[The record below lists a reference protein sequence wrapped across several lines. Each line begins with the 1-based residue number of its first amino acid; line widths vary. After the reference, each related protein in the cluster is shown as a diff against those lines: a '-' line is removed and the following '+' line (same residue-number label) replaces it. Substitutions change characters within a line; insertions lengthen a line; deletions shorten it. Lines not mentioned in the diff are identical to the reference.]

1 MNRFRNSALLVV
13 VALVASC
20 NGSNSTTKSA
30 SAPVTSGVE
39 VTPVSLT
46 QDLGEVKG
54 DILKL
59 QKFLWADCSGNCA
72 IPKVKKL
79 ISPKRVNASSLEN
92 KIFGFDKTGGYSWNK
107 LKYFGGQT
115 SKNFLDDFLKNQII
129 YFNVDKLCAL
139 IEVLPTGLDGRFLE
153 GEFQINTANFPIEEK
168 CGVLP
173 ATLNMDGT
181 VTVENTQNGSF
192 EKIIR
197 FNGEEIHFGDNPDKF
212 VFGEFSLDKRKR
224 LTVDKDKLTLSLE
237 TVILTQGKD
246 SLVRIYFDEITGE
259 SSMLVNHTGSESVQ
273 FTYSTEISEDILR
286 FGKLNIRADSLGGV
300 ETSSPQATACIDLST
315 GLISSYDYASCPVTS
330 GLSINQSNP
339 ALFVLYFPAL
349 PAERAELDFLTEQD
363 IFMEDI

>member
-1 MNRFRNSALLVV
+1 MNRFGKSALLILTG
-13 VALVASC
+13 LVASC
-20 NGSNSTTKSA
+20 SGSNSTTESA
-30 SAPVTSGVE
+30 SVPLTSGVE
-39 VTPVSLT
+39 ITPVSLS

-59 QKFLWADCSGNCA
+59 EKFLWADCLGNCA
-72 IPKVKKL
+72 GPKVKKL
-79 ISPKRVNASSLEN
+79 ISTKKVNASTLEN
-92 KIFGFDKTGGYSWNK
+92 KIFGFDKTGGYSWDK

-115 SKNFLDDFLKNQII
+115 SKSFLDDFLKNQII

-153 GEFQINTANFPIEEK
+153 GEFQINTSNFPIEEK

-181 VTVENTQNGSF
+181 ITVEDTQDGSF

-212 VFGEFSLDKRKR
+212 VYGEFSSDKRKR

-237 TVILTQGKD
+237 TVILTSGKD
-246 SLVRIYFDEITGE
+246 SLVRIYFDETTGE

-273 FTYSTEISEDILR
+273 FTYATEISEDIIR

-315 GLISSYDYASCPVTS
+315 GLISAYDYASCPVVS

-349 PAERAELDFLTEQD
+349 PVIRSELNYLTEHD